1 MQEPRRLV
9 EAASKPSNPPS
20 RLLRLVDWRWSST
33 LSRVPPAVSLAGERG
48 LEVGVV
54 ADADQDGEEEDEGE
68 VGEQKEKVGDKEHVQ
83 HVLLDPNHDSE
94 KGELFGEI
102 FEEVQRLADQ
112 LNTAG
117 GFCSSGRARD

>member
-1 MQEPRRLV
+1 MR
-9 EAASKPSNPPS
+9 
-20 RLLRLVDWRWSST
+20 
-33 LSRVPPAVSLAGERG
+33 LAGERG

-94 KGELFGEI
+94 KGEIWGKYSERCSSWQTGWLLAEDSAPYQWPR
-102 FEEVQRLADQ
+102 QRLGLDC
-112 LNTAG
+112 TH
-117 GFCSSGRARD
+117 